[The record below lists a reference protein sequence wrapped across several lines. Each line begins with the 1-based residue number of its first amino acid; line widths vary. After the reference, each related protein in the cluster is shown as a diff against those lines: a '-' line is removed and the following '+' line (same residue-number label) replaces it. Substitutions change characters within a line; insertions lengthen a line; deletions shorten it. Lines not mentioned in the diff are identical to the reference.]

1 MAAPALQRIGAHSQT
16 PDLMFATNAFLTT
29 AASPRHR
36 SGTRVAFAG
45 RRLRTTYRTAPVR
58 TPAPRLART
67 TAAA

>member
-1 MAAPALQRIGAHSQT
+1 
-16 PDLMFATNAFLTT
+16 MFATNAFLTT